1 MTEPI
6 LVAQDI
12 DVTIAGR
19 FVLQRMSLSIAPG
32 ESVALIGESGSGKS
46 MFARTV
52 LGLLPRGAKARGRL
66 SFEGKA
72 MLGASDRAYRSVRG
86 ARIGYVPQDPAAAFN
101 PTLRVA
107 DQIAETLAFH
117 PARAAA
123 VHAMNPVDMM
133 RSVGLSDPER
143 RARQYPHEM
152 SGGMLQRT
160 LIASAV
166 SLGPGL
172 LIADEPTTGLDVTT
186 QADIMELIRSL
197 QARSDMA
204 LLLISHD
211 LALVSTMCERLVV
224 LYRGEIV
231 EAGATGQVVSAPR
244 HGYTRSLLAATP
256 TLRSAAAA

>member
-1 MTEPI
+1 MTGDF
-6 LVAQDI
+6 LVAEKI
-12 DVTIAGR
+12 DVAISGR
-19 FVLQRMSLSIAPG
+19 PVLSRVSLAISAG

-52 LGLLPRGAKARGRL
+52 LGLLPRGAVATGSLR
-66 SFEGKA
+66 FEGNEL
-72 MLGASDRAYRSVRG
+72 LGAGDRSYRALRG
-86 ARIGYVPQDPAAAFN
+86 LRIGYVPQDPAAAFN

-107 DQIAETLAFH
+107 DQIGETIAFH
-117 PARAAA
+117 RERAATVGA
-123 VHAMNPVDMM
+123 ASPVEMM
-133 RSVGLSDPER
+133 RRVGLTEPEL

-152 SGGMLQRT
+152 SGGMLQRA

-186 QADIMELIRSL
+186 QAGIMDLLRSL

-211 LALVSTMCERLVV
+211 LALVSTMCHRIVV

-231 EAGATGQVVSAPR
+231 ETGETRQVVGSPR
-244 HGYTRSLLAATP
+244 HAYTRALLAATP
-256 TLRSAAAA
+256 TLRRVATA